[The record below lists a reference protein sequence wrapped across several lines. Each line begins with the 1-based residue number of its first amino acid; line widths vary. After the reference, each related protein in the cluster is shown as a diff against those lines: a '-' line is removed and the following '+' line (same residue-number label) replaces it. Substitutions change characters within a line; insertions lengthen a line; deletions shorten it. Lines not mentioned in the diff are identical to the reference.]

1 MKILFATACL
11 VATVAATL
19 PSVAAQTQT
28 TWSDGY
34 HENINQIQ
42 MTNTPLADAIN
53 LVADLGRV
61 SIYVDRDT
69 IREAGMSLQTPV
81 TATLRNSTVGQILK
95 EILPVGLAVAKQETF
110 LVISTKERIDTGA
123 SFQLESKPVET
134 ADPPG
139 IVDIGQMAADEAFS
153 RTMPVH
159 FQQMPLE
166 TAVQMLAGMAGKHA
180 QFDRQ
185 SRHNRYRMVTL
196 HRDHS
201 TIRENLDDLL
211 QAAGLTWEVSG
222 HTVIIEQN

>member
-1 MKILFATACL
+1 MKLIFTTACL
-11 VATVAATL
+11 VAAVAATL
-19 PSVAAQTQT
+19 QSAAAEAQT

-34 HENINQIQ
+34 HENINRIQ
-42 MTNTPLADAIN
+42 MTNTPLADAII

-69 IREAGMSLQTPV
+69 IREAGISLQTPV

-95 EILPVGLAVAKQETF
+95 EILPAGLAVAKQETS
-110 LVISTKERIDTGA
+110 LVISTKERIDTGQ
-123 SFQLESKPVET
+123 FFKLESKPVET
-134 ADPPG
+134 AEQFA
-139 IVDIGQMAADEAFS
+139 IVDIGQIAVEEAFS

-166 TAVQMLAGMAGKHA
+166 AAVQMLAGMAGKHA

-196 HRDHS
+196 HRHHS

-211 QAAGLTWEVSG
+211 DAAGLRWEISG
-222 HTVIIEQN
+222 HAVIIKEK